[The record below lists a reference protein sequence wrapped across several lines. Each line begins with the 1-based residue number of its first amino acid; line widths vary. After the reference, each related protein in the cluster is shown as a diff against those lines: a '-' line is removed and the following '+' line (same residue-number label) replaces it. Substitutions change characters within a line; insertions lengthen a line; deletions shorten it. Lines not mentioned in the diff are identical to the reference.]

1 MSVMVVFAPAAL
13 AHHPEVDAY
22 ETCLDAQPYIHF
34 DAISWKTDGS
44 SGSGHADIRI
54 EIRVNGSGSWI
65 DVTGGAFT
73 AVNNYRF
80 SGDIDS
86 GPYWGDSVEI
96 RARANGAWDN
106 GQGGGETW
114 TTNPITIDQDCFN
127 PSCPGQYFE
136 YKVEPVTE
144 GLHGSFFTVSN
155 IQDGGSGPTFDWSS
169 TVPVFQVIVK
179 GGPGANLYN
188 YSGDTSDT
196 GLHSPL
202 NTKNGK
208 WFGLSHV
215 TFCYGEPEAEPVDV
229 TPMPQVC
236 ELIQGSAQGAISFAI
251 DPVAGAVVQVYL
263 NPNFTGPVGAGLAD
277 GQELSL
283 SPGTYYW
290 QATASSSDY
299 ELTGPTS
306 GEFTID
312 PCEASV
318 VVISGNC
325 VLNDNGAPVGAVEV
339 TIDPDS
345 GATVV
350 ITGPGGPYNFSGDGG
365 SMELVPGSYAWTAS
379 PGSGFTLGGE
389 TSGEFTID
397 PCDSSV
403 IIVAGGCVVNENGAA
418 LGSVQVNIDPDSGA
432 TVVITGPGGP
442 YNFSGDGGSM
452 ELVPGSYA
460 WTASPGSGFTL
471 GGETSGEF
479 TIDPCEASVVVI
491 SGNCVLNDN
500 GVPVGAVEVNIDPDS
515 GATVVITGPGG
526 PYNFSGDG
534 GAMEL
539 APGSYAWAASPGSGF
554 TLGGETSGEFTIEPC
569 DVSVLVVSGECE
581 ILDGPTGSVTAFID
595 TDSGA
600 TVTVYDDE
608 LSVAATFSGS
618 GGTSVLPPGTYSW
631 EATPGD
637 GFDLPEGQQ
646 TSGQFTI
653 DPCEGTVIVSYGNC
667 VEGAAT
673 AFGSMTV
680 VIDPGSAA
688 VVTVRNDTGQV
699 VATFDED
706 GGSQAL
712 VAGAYTWDAQAS
724 AGFAMTGDS
733 VGQFTVVACDD
744 EVLDEEIE
752 NDDPEDEVRGLEVLP
767 FTGIDTWTLF
777 GASIVLLGSG
787 WVLIRSARRREE
799 D

>member
-202 NTKNGK
+202 NSKNGK

-397 PCDSSV
+397 PC
-403 IIVAGGCVVNENGAA
+403 
-418 LGSVQVNIDPDSGA
+418 
-432 TVVITGPGGP
+432 
-442 YNFSGDGGSM
+442 
-452 ELVPGSYA
+452 
-460 WTASPGSGFTL
+460 
-471 GGETSGEF
+471 
-479 TIDPCEASVVVI
+479 EASVVVI

-554 TLGGETSGEFTIEPC
+554 TLGGDTSGEFTIEPC